1 MMVTTTLGLYASA
14 ANGIGTI
21 SLGQV
26 SGERSPK
33 EEEPLAVSQLGLR

>member
-1 MMVTTTLGLYASA
+1 MMVTTKLVGLYASA

-26 SGERSPK
+26 SGEEPK
-33 EEEPLAVSQLGLR
+33 FFAVSQLGLS